1 MKFVRLFL
9 QCVGALTLALAVAL
23 VFYAATIFSGP
34 RKSMD
39 KDEAMFVLNWAGL
52 NTKQQWTI
60 IDGSRSARSIGGDH
74 ADYYC
79 IQLEDTSVSSAYP
92 IQWEQGPET
101 NELLSTALKQAIDWA
116 TYEGATCFP
125 TYELANSEQAMILF
139 LHMTTHGRDPAGA
152 QILLLQPATKRLFY
166 VSFDT

>member
-9 QCVGALTLALAVAL
+9 QCVGALALALGVAL
-23 VFYAATIFSGP
+23 VFYAIKTFSGP
-34 RKSMD
+34 SKSVGED
-39 KDEAMFVLNWAGL
+39 DAIVALNWAGL
-52 NTKQQWTI
+52 NTKQQWSI
-60 IDGSRSARSIGGDH
+60 IDGSISARSIGGDH

-92 IQWEQGPET
+92 TQWEQGPEK
-101 NELLSTALKQAIDWA
+101 NELLSAALKQAIGWA
-116 TYEGATCFP
+116 QHEGSTCFP
-125 TYELANSEQAMILF
+125 SYEVANSEQVLIKF
-139 LHMTTHGRDPAGA
+139 LHVTIRSRDPSGA